1 MPDLEIIEKRLAIFL
16 KVTGGEYI
24 WPWTWGILMAPALGN
39 YYGPKSV

>member
-1 MPDLEIIEKRLAIFL
+1 LL
-16 KVTGGEYI
+16 KLPGGEYF